1 MTITHTEKTHLKAC
15 KNVSLD
21 KSGVDVWGIYV
32 LFVETDKWG
41 TQYEHRVFLA
51 DKLVCQYKL
60 PIGGAKTRTTWTRH
74 SFDSRADALAWL
86 DGTST
91 VIYGSA
97 LRWNELRAMVGA
109 PVLVQLTESDVES
122 VRKGRM
128 PAARYRGQ
136 QKHTSIYGKVDMIT
150 PLAFNLKGNLP
161 VLPRPATS
169 MITASASALTSS
181 GVLTG
186 TTVTTATITP
196 LSADG
201 SPAGSLTFPIPAESV
216 TITLHNVDEPIGDE
230 PF

>member
-1 MTITHTEKTHLKAC
+1 MTITHIEKTHLKAC

-41 TQYEHRVFLA
+41 TQYEHRVFLV
-51 DKLVCQYKL
+51 DKLICQYKL

-74 SFDSRADALAWL
+74 NFDSRADALAWL

-91 VIYGSA
+91 VTYGGA

-169 MITASASALTSS
+169 MITASA

-201 SPAGSLTFPIPAESV
+201 SPAGALTFPIKIPAESM

>member
-1 MTITHTEKTHLKAC
+1 MTITNTEKSHLKAC

-41 TQYEHRVFLA
+41 STYEHRVFLV
-51 DKLVCQYKL
+51 DKLICQYKL

-74 SFDSRADALAWL
+74 NFDSRADALAWL
-86 DGTST
+86 DGST
-91 VIYGSA
+91 TKIYGGS
-97 LRWNELRAMVGA
+97 LRRNELTAMVGA

-169 MITASASALTSS
+169 MIAASAAALT
-181 GVLTG
+181 G
-186 TTVTTATITP
+186 TVTTATITP

-201 SPAGSLTFPIPAESV
+201 SPAGSLTFPVPAESV